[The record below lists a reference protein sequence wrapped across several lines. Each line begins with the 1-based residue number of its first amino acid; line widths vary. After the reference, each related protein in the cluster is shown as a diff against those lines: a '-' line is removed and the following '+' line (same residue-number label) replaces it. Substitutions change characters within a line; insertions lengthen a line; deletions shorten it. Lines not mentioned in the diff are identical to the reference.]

1 MDKLIVEIKKQLLND
16 PNIDYYIYLMIKWMR
31 YIGKKLSKEETP
43 VKSRLIGLDL
53 KYDELYIQKFKEL
66 L

>member
-31 YIGKKLSKEETP
+31 YIGKELSKEETP